1 MRDNLKMLGARGVP
15 FCLYPQ
21 KELAMTIQLS
31 DHFTY
36 SRLVRFTL
44 PSIAMMIFTSIYGVV
59 DGIFVSNFAGKTAF
73 AAINLIIPYLM
84 VFGTLGFMVG
94 TGGTALVS
102 MTLGMG
108 DRKKANEIFSL
119 LTYTALIGGIALTI
133 LSMVFMRPAARL
145 LGAEG
150 QMLEDAVTY
159 GYIVQSVLT
168 AYILQYAFQSFCI
181 AAEKP
186 NLALNMTLVSGCTN
200 IVLDALFVGAFRW
213 GLIGAAVATALAQT
227 AGAVIPI
234 VYFARKNPS
243 LLKLGKCRFDGR
255 ALLRTATNGSSE
267 LMSNLSMSLVSML
280 YNIQLMA
287 YAGEDGIAAYGVI
300 MYVNFIFIAVFIG
313 LSIGAAPIIGF
324 NHGAQNHTELRNV
337 LKKCLTLLLGFALVL
352 TLAAEL
358 LARPLAGI
366 FVGYDETLHELTTR
380 GFRIYILSFLL
391 CGFNIFGS
399 SFFTALNN
407 GLISALIS
415 FLRTLV
421 FQIGAVLVLPLI
433 FKLDGIWWS
442 VVAAELGSLM
452 LTLWFMA
459 RYRHRYHYA

>member
-1 MRDNLKMLGARGVP
+1 
-15 FCLYPQ
+15 
-21 KELAMTIQLS
+21 MTIQLS

-36 SRLVRFTL
+36 SRLIRFTL

-73 AAINLIIPYLM
+73 AAINLIMPYIM

-102 MTLGMG
+102 MTLGTG

-119 LTYTALIGGIALTI
+119 LTYTAIIGGIVLTV
-133 LSMVFMRPAARL
+133 LSIAFMRPAARL

-159 GYIVQSVLT
+159 GCIVQSVLT
-168 AYILQYAFQSFCI
+168 AYILQFAFQSFCM

-186 NLALNMTLVSGCTN
+186 NLALIMTLVSGCAN
-200 IVLDALFVGAFRW
+200 IVLDALFVGLLRW
-213 GLIGAAVATALAQT
+213 GLIGAAVATATAQAT
-227 AGAVIPI
+227 GAIIPI
-234 VYFARKNPS
+234 VYFARPNPS
-243 LLKLGKCRFDGR
+243 LLRLGRCRFDGK

-280 YNIQLMA
+280 YNLQLMA
-287 YAGEDGIAAYGVI
+287 HAGEDGIAAYGVI

-324 NHGAQNHTELRNV
+324 NHGAQNHAELRNV

-366 FVGYDETLHELTTR
+366 FVGYDAALHELTTR

>member
-1 MRDNLKMLGARGVP
+1 
-15 FCLYPQ
+15 
-21 KELAMTIQLS
+21 MTIQLS

-36 SRLVRFTL
+36 ARLLRFTL

-73 AAINLIIPYLM
+73 AAVNLIIPYLM
-84 VFGTLGFMVG
+84 VFSTLGFMVG

-108 DRKKANEIFSL
+108 DRKKANELFSL
-119 LTYTALIGGIALTI
+119 LTYTALIGGALLTVLSIA
-133 LSMVFMRPAARL
+133 FMRPAARL
-145 LGAEG
+145 LGGEG
-150 QMLEDAVTY
+150 QMLEDAVLY
-159 GYIVQSVLT
+159 GCIVQAVLP

-186 NLALNMTLVSGCTN
+186 GLALTMTVVSGCTN
-200 IVLDALFVGAFRW
+200 IVLDALFVGVFHW
-213 GLIGAAVATALAQT
+213 GLVGAAVATAIAQV
-227 AGAVIPI
+227 AGALIPL
-234 VYFARKNPS
+234 VYFIRPNSS
-243 LLKLGKCRFDGR
+243 LLRLGRCSFDGK

-280 YNIQLMA
+280 YNIQLMS

-300 MYVNFIFIAVFIG
+300 MYINFIFIAVFIG
-313 LSIGAAPIIGF
+313 ISIGSAPIVGF
-324 NHGAQNHTELRNV
+324 NHGAENHAELRNV
-337 LKKCLTLLLGFALVL
+337 LKKCLVL
-352 TLAAEL
+352 IGSLAVVLAMAALAA
-358 LARPLAGI
+358 AGPLAGI
-366 FVGYDETLHELTTR
+366 FVGYDPQLHGLTVR

-421 FQIGAVLVLPLI
+421 FQIGTVLLLPML
-433 FKLDGIWWS
+433 FGLDGIWWS
-442 VVAAELGSLM
+442 VVAAELGSLA
-452 LTLWFMA
+452 LTAFFMVK
-459 RYRHRYHYA
+459 YRKRYHYA